1 MAGPPRDPPGDD
13 LGGLYLHVP
22 FCSSVC
28 PYCDFAVTLAGDD
41 RRQAYVEAV
50 VAEARLAQWTGPAFD
65 TVYLGGGTPS
75 SLEPE
80 QIATIL
86 AGVRDALP
94 VIPGARISLE
104 VNPEDVTVE
113 RLEAWRS
120 LGVAVVSLGLQS
132 LEDRDLRF
140 LGRRHQA
147 AAGRRALELVAS
159 AGFETVAADLIFG
172 LPDQRGPSWRRQLEE
187 IVHRGVTHL
196 SCYQLTI
203 HEDTVFGRRR
213 ASGRLHE
220 APNELQAELFSVADE
235 VLGTVGWDH
244 YEVSNWAA
252 APRHQSRHNRKYWR
266 HVPYLGLGPSA
277 HSFRGRRRWW
287 NLRKLRLWQRAVA
300 GGRRPID
307 GEELLGRDELA
318 LERVMLGL
326 RTSRGVDLDELER
339 GFGIHLVRD
348 NERLLDR
355 YMREGLVWR
364 SGSRLGPTAA
374 GMAVAEGLVRSLEL
388 TPSATRG
395 AANP

>member
-86 AGVRDALP
+86 AGVRDALA

-147 AAGRRALELVAS
+147 AAGRRALELVAR

-187 IVHRGVTHL
+187 IVHRGVNHL

-220 APNELQAELFSVADE
+220 APNELQAELFGVADE

-277 HSFRGRRRWW
+277 HSFRGRRRWR
-287 NLRKLRLWQRAVA
+287 NLHKLRLWQRAVA
-300 GGRRPID
+300 DGRRPIE
-307 GEELLGRDELA
+307 GEEQLGDNELA

-326 RTSRGVDLDELER
+326 RTSRGIDLDELER
-339 GFGIHLVRD
+339 SFGVHLERD
-348 NERLLDR
+348 NQRLLDR
-355 YMREGLVWR
+355 FVLEGLVWR
-364 SGSRLGPTAA
+364 SGRRLGPTVA
-374 GMAVAEGLVRSLEL
+374 GMAVAEGLVRSLEIS
-388 TPSATRG
+388 PSATS
-395 AANP
+395 AAADP